1 MPQAHDWIVP
11 GIQFL
16 ALLVSLTGVLIVIG
30 KRQEQQYEKYLNA
43 RFETLNKLLAEV
55 DGRGKESDKRIN
67 EIERNLMTLRADLPE
82 KYLRREDHVRSQT
95 VVESKLDA
103 VFIRIE
109 NLQLREAQ
117 AQ

>member
-1 MPQAHDWIVP
+1 MNEWIVA

-16 ALLVSLTGVLIVIG
+16 ALLVSLSALLVVMG

-43 RFETLNKLLAEV
+43 RFETLQTQLREVGSRSKQAEQRV
-55 DGRGKESDKRIN
+55 AD
-67 EIERNLMTLRADLPE
+67 IEREVMRLRTEVAE
-82 KYLRREDHVRSQT
+82 KYVRREDHVRSQT
-95 VVESKLDA
+95 VVEAKLDA
-103 VFIRIE
+103 LFLRLE

>member
-1 MPQAHDWIVP
+1 MNDWIIA

-16 ALLVSLTGVLIVIG
+16 ALLVSLSGLLIVMG

-43 RFETLNKLLAEV
+43 RFETLQTLLTEV
-55 DGRGKESDKRIN
+55 DTRGKQAEARVA
-67 EIERNLMTLRADLPE
+67 EIERKLMDLRAEIPE
-82 KYLRREDHVRSQT
+82 RYVRREDHVRSQT
-95 VVESKLDA
+95 VVEAKLDA
-103 VFIRIE
+103 LFLRIE